1 MKRILIVFIIV
12 SFLFVPEN
20 VLAGE
25 KMVKVLLYK
34 DPAYVEISGEIA
46 VSIFKENFPLSSPF
60 IYQEKEE
67 KKDLRLRVGVFVN
80 FKDALNYAASIR
92 EKIKSKKVI
101 ILKRE
106 GKFNV
111 DIGSFSSLEE
121 LQAFKLLHKSIIP
134 FSMKKEVSGLF
145 ISLDDGSLSFEIE
158 RKGLDGE
165 FSCIKGNRGFV
176 RVNGAKYRGEIDIIK
191 HTFSIY
197 FINKVSL
204 EDYVKGVV
212 PSEMP
217 ESFNIEA
224 LKAQAVAS
232 RTYVLSRMRSSNL
245 YDVTSTP
252 DTQAYLGMD
261 RETEKTNKA
270 VSETEGEVLMYG
282 GKIITA
288 VYHSTS
294 GGFTEN
300 NENVW
305 NSPPVPYLRGVESP
319 YEERSPHFSWKK
331 YVTNYRVQ
339 MVIKKYIEE
348 NNLPPIGEV
357 LGFKILKKGVS
368 PRVVLI
374 EVIGRFGR
382 LNLRGTT
389 FSNLFGLKSTWFTFK
404 FKRYKTPFVH
414 SFLSVVERTPFF
426 RGTMNKFVG
435 FFAAYEEKTYRTEG
449 IPPRRWDIVEF
460 DGKGWGH
467 GVGMS
472 QWGAEG
478 FAEKG
483 WNYKDIL
490 FHFYQGTELVKLNED

>member
-1 MKRILIVFIIV
+1 MKKILIVFIIL
-12 SFLFVPEN
+12 SFLFIPGRVF
-20 VLAGE
+20 AGE
-25 KMVKVLLYK
+25 KKVKVLLYK
-34 DPAYVEISGEIA
+34 DPAYVEIDGNVT
-46 VSIFKENFPLSSPF
+46 VSVFGENFPLSSLF

-67 KKDLRLRVGVFVN
+67 KGDLRLRVGVFVN
-80 FKDALNYAASIR
+80 LKDALNYAVSIR
-92 EKIKSKKVI
+92 GKINSKKVI

-111 DIGSFSSLEE
+111 DIGSFNSLEE
-121 LQAFKLLHKSIIP
+121 LETFKLLYKSIIP
-134 FSMKKEVSGLF
+134 FSMNKEVSGF
-145 ISLDDGSLSFEIE
+145 FVSLDDGRLSFEVE
-158 RKGLDGE
+158 RKELEGD
-165 FSCIKGNRGFV
+165 FSCIHGNEGFV
-176 RVNGAKYRGEIDIIK
+176 KINGRRYRGEINIVK

-232 RTYVLSRMRSSNL
+232 RTYVLYKMKSGSL

-261 RETEKTNKA
+261 KETEKTNRA

-305 NSPPVPYLRGVESP
+305 HSSPVPYLRGVDSP
-319 YEERSPHFSWKK
+319 YEERSPHFSWTK

-339 MVIKKYIEE
+339 MVIKKYIEK
-348 NNLPPIGEV
+348 NDLPYIGEV
-357 LGFKILKKGVS
+357 LGFKVLKKGVS

-374 EVIGRFGR
+374 EIIGRFGSIT
-382 LNLRGTT
+382 LRGTT

-404 FKRYKTPFVH
+404 FKRYKVPFVH
-414 SFLSVVERTPFF
+414 SFLSMVERTPFF

-449 IPPRRWDIVEF
+449 VPPRRWDIVEF

-483 WNYKDIL
+483 WNYKEIL
-490 FHFYQGTELVKLNED
+490 SHFYQGAELLKINEN